1 MKYFTFFLLLLV
13 FPTLALAQAPTCQA
27 QLDAVQSRLLVT
39 QSMRADAEESL
50 AQALT
55 RIRQLQQEL
64 DAAKKPKAEEV
75 TP

>member
-1 MKYFTFFLLLLV
+1 MRAFVGILLLV
-13 FPTLALAQAPTCQA
+13 LPALALAQAPTCQA

-64 DAAKKPKAEEV
+64 DVLKKPSTEEE
-75 TP
+75 TKP